1 MGHHPQPQDLE
12 TVTEAWLMARGVRL
26 VRISRQ
32 ERDAALQRL
41 SRFGDPE
48 RRKALRMVALW
59 SLAPGCA
66 VHRPDLTV
74 RDMADFIGAEGY
86 ALEDC
91 HGERT
96 LVPEDLDQ

>member
-1 MGHHPQPQDLE
+1 MGHCPQPQDLE
-12 TVTEAWLMARGVRL
+12 TVTEAWLRTRGVRL
-26 VRISRQ
+26 VPISRQ

-41 SRFGDPE
+41 SRFGNPE

-66 VHRPDLTV
+66 VRHPPLTV

-86 ALEDC
+86 ALEDS

-96 LVPEDLDQ
+96 LVPEEID